1 MQNAKSRALCFFFLN
16 YHYQS
21 SLLHHSNLILF
32 HLLCV
37 FCPVTVDTM
46 GFLYLVD
53 FDEYPKEDVIH
64 CIICKTGIGLAND
77 FIDSM
82 DYELTVVFH
91 KMYNVQVDEEKY
103 HRQVNGNTVAD
114 TYCVKCGMLLGMK
127 LIVVPYSNRTVHF
140 REGNFL
146 MNALELV
153 DCNNKLMYID
163 EDGEDEEYEEDD
175 GGANEHDHDQG
186 GGADEQ
192 NHDDGGANEHD
203 QDEEDDGD
211 DGGANE
217 HNHDQGGGV
226 DEQNHDDGGA
236 NEHDQDE
243 EDEEY
248 EEDDGG
254 ANEHD
259 HDQGGGADEHDHDN
273 DGGANEH
280 HHDQGG
286 GADDHDNDGD

>member
-1 MQNAKSRALCFFFLN
+1 
-16 YHYQS
+16 
-21 SLLHHSNLILF
+21 
-32 HLLCV
+32 
-37 FCPVTVDTM
+37 M

-53 FDEYPKEDVIH
+53 LDEYPKEDIVH
-64 CIICKTGIGLAND
+64 CNICETRIGLAND
-77 FIDSM
+77 FIDSI
-82 DYELTVVFH
+82 DYEMTVVFH

-127 LIVVPYSNRTVHF
+127 LIVVPYSNQTVHH

-146 MNALELV
+146 MNALELI
-153 DCNNKLMYID
+153 DCNNKLMYLD
-163 EDGEDEEYEEDD
+163 ETEEDEEYEEQDD
-175 GGANEHDHDQG
+175 ADANEHDHDQG

-192 NHDDGGANEHD
+192 DHDDDGGANE
-203 QDEEDDGD
+203 Q
-211 DGGANE
+211 
-217 HNHDQGGGV
+217 
-226 DEQNHDDGGA
+226 
-236 NEHDQDE
+236 DQDE

-248 EEDDGG
+248 EEDGGG

-259 HDQGGGADEHDHDN
+259 HNQGGGADEQDHDN

-286 GADDHDNDGD
+286 GTNDQDGVNEHEDNDED